1 MKPLQFVFCASQK
14 GCSNFPTISYV
25 KMNFLANTIN
35 TMYILIYIYCYSI
48 AKSCPIHYNSIDCS
62 TPGFPVLHYLLEFT
76 QTFVHWVG
84 DAIQPSHHIYI
95 KVWFWLIGIKSLYLY
110 GLSPKSSLDSILAS
124 SDSGSSCVSLQHKTV
139 IYVNVGTDSI
149 FKWQCIIKNSF
160 HISTGTGY
168 KIKGC
173 KITWGET
180 QVSWILKS
188 IPVILS
194 YSQA

>member
-1 MKPLQFVFCASQK
+1 MKLLQFIFCASQK
-14 GCSNFPTISYV
+14 GCSNFPTTSYV

-35 TMYILIYIYCYSI
+35 TVYILIYIYCYSI
-48 AKSCPIHYNSIDCS
+48 AKSCPIHYNPIDCS

-95 KVWFWLIGIKSLYLY
+95 KVWFWLIWNKISLPIWPFPKVQP
-110 GLSPKSSLDSILAS
+110 GLNPGFFWLRFFCASLE
-124 SDSGSSCVSLQHKTV
+124 HKTV
-139 IYVNVGTDSI
+139 IYVNVGRDSI

-160 HISTGTGY
+160 HISTVTGY